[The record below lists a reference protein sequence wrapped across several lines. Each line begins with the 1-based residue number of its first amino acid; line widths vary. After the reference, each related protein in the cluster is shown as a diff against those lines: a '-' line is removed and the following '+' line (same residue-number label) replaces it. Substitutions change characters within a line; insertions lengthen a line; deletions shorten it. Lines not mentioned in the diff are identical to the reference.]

1 MTVDAEAAGS
11 ERMARAHAACQSTVD
26 DARGTMHEII
36 GEALAAGIECL
47 RRADG
52 TLDSDEI
59 VRFLAAEH
67 ASEISDVVDRLAGAD
82 AEGLAAVLLEAVED
96 VDDIEDSLAEV
107 IGPVERLGGYDST
120 RFAMMTAGRMDI
132 WAIRRGDRYL
142 TFRTGDSEE
151 GGANYD
157 LRDCGSLAD
166 DPQLREA
173 RLALAD
179 ELGGLG
185 RGISIEGEE
194 ELSDELRDL
203 TISGRGQWPE
213 CWQETLRREDL
224 ADMIE
229 ENLESFVDSTGLPEP
244 DARRRLAEL
253 FEIGTPKDDVERDLI
268 WEMWLTIRP
277 T

>member
-1 MTVDAEAAGS
+1 
-11 ERMARAHAACQSTVD
+11 MARAHAACQSAID
-26 DARGTMHEII
+26 DGRGTMHEII
-36 GEALAAGIECL
+36 AEALTAGIECL
-47 RRADG
+47 RSADG
-52 TLDSDEI
+52 TLHSDEI
-59 VRFLAAEH
+59 CTFLELEH
-67 ASEISDVVDRLAGAD
+67 ANEISDIADQLAVAD
-82 AEGLAAVLLEAVED
+82 TEGLASVLLEAVEG
-96 VDDIEDSLAEV
+96 VYDIEYSLAEV

-203 TISGRGQWPE
+203 TISGGGQWPE

-229 ENLESFVDSTGLPEP
+229 ENLESFVDSTGVTEAE
-244 DARRRLAEL
+244 ARERLAEL

-268 WEMWLTIRP
+268 WATWLSIRP